1 MEITQIFHFT
11 LSSQPVFT
19 CSKSI
24 MKTKRL
30 CKICPKLTRKVPV
43 QMCGTNVCTF
53 SVILTSLHSL
63 NLSFP
68 LPFGVISTA
77 MLSFHFDSHSDSPH
91 FSHFQ
96 PVPRIPGRFQTTTFS
111 SYSSFSH
118 PYSTHSPHSI
128 PQFLIF
134 TDSLLSWSSLKNY
147 FRKIVALV
155 QKRTNTPV
163 CYYYITF
170 SNRLLFISSMTS
182 SVLSP
187 EV

>member
-1 MEITQIFHFT
+1 MAKAETMFT
-11 LSSQPVFT
+11 LRRAYRHFLLFWLLST
-19 CSKSI
+19 
-24 MKTKRL
+24 L
-30 CKICPKLTRKVPV
+30 WICHFHYQLVL
-43 QMCGTNVCTF
+43 F
-53 SVILTSLHSL
+53 L
-63 NLSFP
+63 P
-68 LPFGVISTA
+68 LY
-77 MLSFHFDSHSDSPH
+77 LSFHFDSHSDSPH

-187 EV
+187 EVWSVDWIVTFMSKWGSACLKLLICNL